1 MLHVSIHAGPLSGIS
16 HFNQVAWL
24 NIGYNRL
31 APVADYKILGFAKGD
46 GAGEPVTL
54 SAYPRWSASLWD
66 LTARAIALLLLPRN
80 FPAVLTVPAFEP
92 GEKRA
97 AFATAMSA
105 LIQHRPSGTNAR
117 QPILATV
124 DIVQEGRN
132 RGLYRAS
139 FVEDLSGV
147 HRTEPFL
154 FRPKFLDPTELLLHA
169 ALVHLTG
176 QHEQM
181 PPAPR
186 LSVPEELDVGGER
199 YLPIHRLV
207 EPART
212 GFKRWMSHRSVAPV
226 AHPEAPQGLAPAALY
241 MRFLH
246 EAI

>member
-1 MLHVSIHAGPLSGIS
+1 MLHISIHAGPLSGQS
-16 HFNQVAWL
+16 HFNQVSWL

-31 APVADYKILGFAKGD
+31 APVADYKILGFVK
-46 GAGEPVTL
+46 GAGADEPVTL

-66 LTARAIALLLLPRN
+66 LTARAIALRLLPRH
-80 FPAVLTVPAFEP
+80 FPGVLTVPAFEP

-105 LIQHRPSGTNAR
+105 LIQHRPSGKNAR

-124 DIVQEGRN
+124 DIAQEGRN

-139 FVEDLSGV
+139 FVEDLGGV

-176 QHEQM
+176 QQTEM
-181 PPAPR
+181 PAVPQ
-186 LSVPEELDVGGER
+186 LSVPDELDVGGER
-199 YLPIHRLV
+199 HIRIHRLV

-212 GFKRWMSHRSVAPV
+212 GFKRWLSHRGIAPV
-226 AHPEAPQGLAPAALY
+226 AHPEAPQGVAPAALY
-241 MRFLH
+241 TRFLY